1 MSISVGTNEVSLLEL
16 PKELLQLILEHIPT
30 VELFPNVFLACRALL
45 AVLQEDFSW
54 QRRCLLDFAQE
65 ELLEETW
72 LETYKTRCVGG
83 WDPENTTRPPGRLKP
98 LSPSPAGFFTS
109 CGASASVCLEGPRAN
124 VLFNKNSIRWVGSYS
139 YVMSRSKRS
148 WSKGLNCFD
157 LVIRGHKGGH
167 VYCVGVVDDTWD
179 CANHCPRYSTTMP
192 RSWVLWS
199 QSQWYNLE
207 GSAFTTAVPERTTSQ
222 DWKEGDVIGVMLDF
236 RPKDETTKQQGRTI
250 YFFKNGQ
257 LLERIPMPPD
267 VEQLWAVVQLYNN
280 GDEVELCPRQQFSLT
295 MVGCTPGNPTRC
307 FERTLLTSCLTSS
320 ASSTKRVSKRKRSAS
335 ATLPSA
341 APTRGQTTSGGLER
355 RPEQTV
361 CMKAEFMWA
370 FT

>member
-1 MSISVGTNEVSLLEL
+1 MSTSADANEVSLLEL

-30 VELFPNVFLACRALL
+30 GELFPNVFLACRALL

-54 QRRCLLDFAQE
+54 QRRCLLDFAHE
-65 ELLEETW
+65 EQTEETW

-83 WDPENTTRPPGRLKP
+83 WDLENTTRPPDLLKP
-98 LSPSPAGFFTS
+98 LSPLPDGFSTHCYASP
-109 CGASASVCLEGPRAN
+109 SVSSDN
-124 VLFNKNSIRWVGSYS
+124 VLFDKTSIRWTGSCS

-148 WSKGLNCFD
+148 WSKGLACFD

-199 QSQWYNLE
+199 QSQWHDLQ
-207 GSAFTTAVPERTTSQ
+207 GSPFSPSLPSRVSSQ
-222 DWKEGDVIGVMLDF
+222 DWAEGDTIGVMLDF
-236 RPKDETTKQQGRTI
+236 RPKDETTKQGRTI

-267 VEQLWAVVQLYNN
+267 VKRLWAAVQLYDN
-280 GDEVELCPRQQFSLT
+280 GDEVELRPRRQLYNIPPLDEDKQKE
-295 MVGCTPGNPTRC
+295 P
-307 FERTLLTSCLTSS
+307 
-320 ASSTKRVSKRKRSAS
+320 
-335 ATLPSA
+335 
-341 APTRGQTTSGGLER
+341 
-355 RPEQTV
+355 
-361 CMKAEFMWA
+361 
-370 FT
+370 